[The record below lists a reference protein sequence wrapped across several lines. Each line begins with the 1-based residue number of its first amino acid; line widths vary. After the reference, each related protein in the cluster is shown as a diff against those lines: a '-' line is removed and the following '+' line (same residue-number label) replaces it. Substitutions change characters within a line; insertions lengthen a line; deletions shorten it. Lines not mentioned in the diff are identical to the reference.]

1 MQTNTETSLTT
12 LKPELYVASNRW
24 QWRQNLLALERFQ
37 KSFKRDAQGEE
48 QYLDLGC
55 GTGDFTRECLLP
67 RCLPCRRIVAVDV
80 SKDMVE
86 YARSHFA
93 HPKIAYDVLGAAEDD
108 VSGFVARYGR
118 FDHVF
123 SFFCLNWVK
132 DQAKALKNIALL
144 MKPGGSCLLLFVAT
158 TPLMRCR
165 QELAFKT
172 RWSKYAQICQDFV
185 PPSHD
190 LKGSE
195 ALESYMKDLLMT
207 ANLTPSACDVFH
219 VEFDF
224 PDLESLTRS
233 HLAMSPMTTLVTEEE
248 RPLFLED
255 MKEQARKL
263 WAIKEA
269 GGSPF
274 EFDIFVV
281 FASSKDLP

>member
-1 MQTNTETSLTT
+1 MQMNSEVALTT
-12 LKPELYVASNRW
+12 LKPELYVSSNRW

-37 KSFKRDAQGEE
+37 KSFRRDAQGEE

-55 GTGDFTRECLLP
+55 GTGDFSRECLLP

-86 YARSHFA
+86 YATSHFA
-93 HPKIAYDVLGAAEDD
+93 HPKIVYDALSAADDD
-108 VSGFVARYGR
+108 VTGFVARYGR

-165 QELAFKT
+165 QELALRT
-172 RWSKYAQICQDFV
+172 RWAKYAQICQDFV

-190 LKGSE
+190 LKGTE
-195 ALESYMKDLLMT
+195 ALESYIEDLLMT
-207 ANLTPSACDVFH
+207 ANLTPSACDVVH

-233 HLAMSPMTTLVTEEE
+233 HLAMSPMTTLVTEED

-255 MKEQARKL
+255 MNEQARKL

-281 FASSKDLP
+281 FASSKVLP